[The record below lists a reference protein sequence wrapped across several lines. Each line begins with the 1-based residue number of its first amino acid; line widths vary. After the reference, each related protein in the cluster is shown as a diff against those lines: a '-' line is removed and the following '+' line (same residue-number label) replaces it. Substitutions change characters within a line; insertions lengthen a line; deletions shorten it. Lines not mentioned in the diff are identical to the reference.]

1 MDALHQTKAF
11 YAPLFTRFKADLTD
25 RSLDFE
31 TRCLAFELGQI
42 PDVPETG
49 LVLDAGCGTGRYSA
63 AWRNLFPAATLV
75 GVDINDVILKS
86 GQVKA
91 GALAPIN
98 GSLEALPFRSASFD
112 VVMSRGVIM
121 ITRHPR
127 RALEELVRVC
137 KPGGLLYFYSYKHGW
152 YDVVLTVLRKIA
164 RGLGFRFCSRVIYG
178 VCRFLRLDPRVSTMI
193 LDELFVP
200 IRFALREADVLDW
213 LRASGI
219 PRDAIKPVVH
229 AQFSGIP
236 LPVDRRTAW
245 LHRVLPKNG
254 LITLAAWKPRQ
265 AS

>member
-1 MDALHQTKAF
+1 VDSVRQTRAF
-11 YAPLFTRFKADLTD
+11 YAPLFTRFKEDLTD

-31 TRCLAFELGQI
+31 TRCLAFELRQI
-42 PDVPETG
+42 PDVPQSG
-49 LVLDAGCGTGRYSA
+49 VVLDAGCGTGRYSA
-63 AWRNLFPAATLV
+63 AWRNLFPAAAVV
-75 GVDINDVILKS
+75 GVDINDIILKS

-91 GALAPIN
+91 GALTPIN
-98 GSLEALPFRSASFD
+98 GNLEALPFRSGSFD

-121 ITRHPR
+121 ITRNPR

-152 YDVVLTVLRKIA
+152 YDVVLAGFRKIA
-164 RGLGFRFCSRVIYG
+164 GLLGFRFCSRVIYG
-178 VCRFLRLDPRVSTMI
+178 ICRLFRLDPRVSTMI

-200 IRFALREADVLDW
+200 IRFALREADVLEW
-213 LRASGI
+213 LQATGI
-219 PRDAIKPVVH
+219 PRAAIKPVVH

-254 LITLAAWKPRQ
+254 LITLAAWKPQQ